1 MFSARIFRKLASP
14 LMFLSGAY
22 GRHWQRRALL
32 EPFTIVLVY
41 HRVVEDGASRSGR
54 YSIELGT
61 PASVFESQIRFMRQ
75 RFVPVQASQ
84 VLEATGHPLRFAVT
98 LDDGYEDNFRVAAP
112 ILRRLG
118 VSATFFVVSDYV
130 GSDRLFWW
138 EQLAEMIR
146 ATRVPSIDPC
156 AVVPESAA
164 IDNVDLPLR
173 TFTERRRAYERLSLL
188 LRRGPHRVLAGNL
201 ERISQALAVHPRAQ
215 GRDYALMN
223 WEQLKTLVQQGF
235 EVGGH
240 TATHCNVAGA
250 DRALLQTEIVASA
263 RTLENRINAPVLS
276 FAYPYGIYDRND
288 HGVPDMLREIGCR
301 VAFTGAKGVVTANI
315 DPFALPRSPV
325 NRRFHFACAYNVQD
339 ALDHSRPMTAAGD
352 TA

>member
-1 MFSARIFRKLASP
+1 MLSARIFRKLASP
-14 LMFLSGAY
+14 LLFLSGAY

-41 HRVVEDGASRSGR
+41 HRVVEDGVSQPGR
-54 YSIELGT
+54 YNIEHGT

-84 VLEATGHPLRFAVT
+84 ALESAGHPLRFAVT
-98 LDDGYEDNFRVAAP
+98 LDDGYEDNFRIAAP
-112 ILRRLG
+112 ILRRLD

-130 GSDRLFWW
+130 GTDRLFWW
-138 EQLAEMIR
+138 EQLAEMMR
-146 ATRVPSIDPC
+146 ATRVPSIDPR
-156 AVVPESAA
+156 AVLPESAA
-164 IDNVDLPLR
+164 TDMVDLPLR
-173 TFTERRRAYERLSLL
+173 TFAERHRAYDRLSLL
-188 LRRGPHRVLAGNL
+188 LRRGPHRLLAANL
-201 ERISQALAVHPRAQ
+201 ERISQALAVRPRAQ

-223 WEQLKTLVQQGF
+223 WEQLNALVRQGF

-250 DRALLQTEIVASA
+250 DRALLQKEIVASA

-276 FAYPYGIYDRND
+276 FAYPYGIYDRSD
-288 HGVPDMLREIGCR
+288 PGVSDMLRAVGCR
-301 VAFTGAKGVVTANI
+301 VAFTGTKGVVTANL

-339 ALDHSRPMTAAGD
+339 ALDHSRPLAAHGD
-352 TA
+352 TV

>member
-1 MFSARIFRKLASP
+1 MFSARVFRKLASP
-14 LMFLSGAY
+14 LLYLSGAY

-32 EPFTIVLVY
+32 EPFTVVLVY
-41 HRVVEDGASRSGR
+41 HRVVEDGASQSGR
-54 YSIELGT
+54 YGIERGT
-61 PASVFESQIRFMRQ
+61 PASVFESQIRFMR
-75 RFVPVQASQ
+75 RHFVPIQASQ
-84 VLEATGHPLRFAVT
+84 ALESAGHPLRFAVT

-138 EQLAEMIR
+138 EQLAEMTR
-146 ATRVPSIDPC
+146 ATRVPSIDPR
-156 AVVPESAA
+156 AVALDSAA
-164 IDNVDLPLR
+164 TDMVDLPLR
-173 TFTERRRAYERLSLL
+173 TFAERRRAFERLSLL
-188 LRRGPHRVLAGNL
+188 LRRGPHSALAGNL
-201 ERISQALAVHPRAQ
+201 ERIAQALAVRPRAQ

-223 WEQLKTLVQQGF
+223 WEQLNTLVRQGF
-235 EVGGH
+235 EIGGH

-263 RTLENRINAPVLS
+263 RTLSNRIDAPVLS

-288 HGVPDMLREIGCR
+288 RGVPDMLREVGCR
-301 VAFTGAKGVVTANI
+301 VAFTGTKGAVTANL
-315 DPFALPRSPV
+315 DPFALPRAPV

-339 ALDHSRPMTAAGD
+339 ALDHSRPLAAHGA
-352 TA
+352 TV